1 MSPVPQINDLQQIPS
16 DFLPFDAALA
26 ARAPRAPRSSIAGF
40 STTHMQAEEL
50 GVGALLRFKSMM
62 ALEGQTVHLARLCYD
77 KLYAYERIAAAH
89 TPERVEA
96 IRHLQAFL
104 RDYRSAWLAWRSGKR
119 AAIFPAGTYALRV
132 YARVACAPACPA

>member
-1 MSPVPQINDLQQIPS
+1 MTRVPQINDLQQTPN

-26 ARAPRAPRSSIAGF
+26 ARPPRANRSQVAGF
-40 STTHMQAEEL
+40 STTHMGAEEL

-89 TPERVEA
+89 TSGDEN
-96 IRHLQAFL
+96 L
-104 RDYRSAWLAWRSGKR
+104 RRLALELFQIYHRRESAGM
-119 AAIFPAGTYALRV
+119 PAQ
-132 YARVACAPACPA
+132 

>member
-1 MSPVPQINDLQQIPS
+1 MTPVPQINDLQQTPN

-26 ARAPRAPRSSIAGF
+26 ARAPRASRSSIAGF
-40 STTHMQAEEL
+40 STTHMQADEL

-89 TPERVEA
+89 TSGDEK
-96 IRHLQAFL
+96 L
-104 RDYRSAWLAWRSGKR
+104 RRLALELFQIYHRRQNAGL
-119 AAIFPAGTYALRV
+119 PAQ
-132 YARVACAPACPA
+132 

>member
-1 MSPVPQINDLQQIPS
+1 MIPVPEINELQRTPG
-16 DFLPFDAALA
+16 DFLPFDVALA
-26 ARAPRAPRSSIAGF
+26 ARPPRAARSSIAGF

-89 TPERVEA
+89 A
-96 IRHLQAFL
+96 
-104 RDYRSAWLAWRSGKR
+104 SGD
-119 AAIFPAGTYALRV
+119 GALRRLALELFQI
-132 YARVACAPACPA
+132 YHRREAAGCPPQ